1 MTIYKGMTAVIGSP
15 MPEAP
20 GIRNSID
27 PEGLVAQAAALR
39 ESRDRTRLA
48 MAQAFEAR
56 EHAGSVEQRMAA
68 ALKMNRTKA
77 RRS

>member
-1 MTIYKGMTAVIGSP
+1 MTVYKGMTAEIGRP

-20 GIRNSID
+20 GIRNTID

-39 ESRDRTRLA
+39 ETRDRTRLA
-48 MAQAFEAR
+48 MAKAFEAR

-68 ALKMNRTKA
+68 ALKVNRSTA
-77 RRS
+77 RRP